1 MGQINVNPQKIMRT
15 FGVKPGTL
23 CLVTVISRGDKFRLG
38 RPQNGANRW
47 KIAPIDTCLVL
58 RYCNRT
64 SVDARLLFIA
74 LDW

>member
-38 RPQNGANRW
+38 RPPKWGKSLENR
-47 KIAPIDTCLVL
+47 AH
-58 RYCNRT
+58 
-64 SVDARLLFIA
+64 
-74 LDW
+74 